1 MKPIPLVRKA
11 AVATAV
17 SYLAAEGIPVHK
29 YLQRAN
35 LSAPWAT
42 DLEQLV
48 PLHQLCD
55 FLSSVA
61 RAEGI
66 DDLGFQVL
74 GQPGMKHLG
83 MYGRILSQALT
94 LHEMIQITLEMISS
108 YNSGLQIWVEE
119 HPGQVRY
126 CQKYVETLPRDRTT
140 EVVHYGLAS
149 AISTARHS
157 QGATWR
163 PMRIELA
170 CDPVDLTRHFPEFS
184 DLPIAFNQPQTS
196 IWMNR
201 EVLSVPLERFHSSDC
216 SPPAAEER
224 QAFFESAPSTKPV
237 EQLEQA
243 IESVL
248 NQPGVSLQLTASVVG
263 ASPRTLQRR
272 LAERNTSFSRL
283 LQGIRFRTA
292 QQLLKDPDKH
302 LKDISRRLG
311 YTNSANFIRAFK
323 RWTGVGPSE
332 FRRLHYEHGRG

>member
-29 YLQRAN
+29 YSQRAN
-35 LSAPWAT
+35 LSAPRAT

-48 PLHQLCD
+48 PLHQVCD

-66 DDLGFQVL
+66 DDLGFRVL
-74 GQPGMKHLG
+74 GQPCMEHLG

-108 YNSGLQIWVEE
+108 FNSGLQIWVEE

-149 AISTARHS
+149 AISTARYG
-157 QGATWR
+157 QGAPWR
-163 PMRIELA
+163 PTRIELA

-184 DLPIAFNQPQTS
+184 DLPIAFNQLQTS
-196 IWMNR
+196 IWMSR
-201 EVLSVPLERFHSSDC
+201 EILSFPLERFHSSDC
-216 SPPAAEER
+216 PAPAAEER
-224 QAFFESAPSTKPV
+224 QAFVESAPSTDLIG
-237 EQLEQA
+237 QLDQA

-248 NQPGVSLQLTASVVG
+248 NQPGVSLQLTASIVG
-263 ASPRTLQRR
+263 TSARTLQRW
-272 LAERNTSFSRL
+272 LAERDTSFSRL
-283 LQGIRFRTA
+283 LQAIRFQRA
-292 QQLLKDPDKH
+292 QHLLKDPEMR
-302 LKDISRRLG
+302 LKEISKRLG
-311 YTNSANFIRAFK
+311 YTDPANFMRAFR

-332 FRRLHYEHGRG
+332 FRRQHYEHGRE